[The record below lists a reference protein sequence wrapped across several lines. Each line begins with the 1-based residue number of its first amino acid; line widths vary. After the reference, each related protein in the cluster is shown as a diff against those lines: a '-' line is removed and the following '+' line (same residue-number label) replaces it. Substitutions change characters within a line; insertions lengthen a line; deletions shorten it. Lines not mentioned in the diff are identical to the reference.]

1 MIEPKDKKNSY
12 SHIMKY
18 TGLFGG
24 VQFLNILV
32 GIIRNK
38 LVAIILGP
46 GGMGLVSLFNSTIK
60 LVSESTNLGISMSAV
75 KNISAEVDSGNNEKV
90 LHHVSLIRFWSLLTG
105 ILGFVICLLFSP
117 LLNAW
122 TFSWGDHTLHFVL
135 LSPVIFL
142 MAITGGE
149 VAILKGTRTLS
160 AVAAISF
167 YSIVAVLLLTV
178 PIYYLYGVSGIVPSL
193 FLAALAQMLITVAY
207 SFRRYP
213 LRLRFSRELFAEGM
227 GMIKLGMAFV
237 MAGIMG
243 SGADFLIRS
252 FLNNNGGLDIV
263 GLYNAG
269 YVMTFVYAGMVFTAM
284 ETDYFPRLSAVGRD
298 VAEQNMCVNRQIEVT
313 LLLVSPLLVLFMV
326 SMPLLLPLLYSGK
339 FMAVTGMMQFVVL
352 GMFVRA
358 ISLPIAYLPL
368 SKGDSLV
375 YLLVEAV
382 YDVMVVGLTVVA
394 YNLWGLTG
402 TGAALALALLIDC
415 VMLYVVMKIRYG
427 YSMSRDV
434 MKYMCILFPYA
445 LMSFFITMIG
455 SAVIY
460 WIMGGLLV
468 LSSAAV
474 SVYILH
480 NKTSLWA
487 KLVKKIRQKLH
498 L

>member
-1 MIEPKDKKNSY
+1 MESKDKKNSY

-32 GIIRNK
+32 GVVRNK

-75 KNISAEVDSGNNEKV
+75 KNISTEVDSGDESSV
-90 LHHVSLIRFWSLLTG
+90 LHRVALIRFWSLLTG
-105 ILGFVICLLFSP
+105 ILGFVICVLFSP
-117 LLNAW
+117 FLNAW

-149 VAILKGTRTLS
+149 VAILKGTRRLS

-167 YSIVAVLLLTV
+167 YSMVAVLLMTV
-178 PIYYLYGVSGIVPSL
+178 PIYYIYGESGIVPSL

-207 SFRRYP
+207 SFRQYP
-213 LRLRFSRELFAEGM
+213 LRFKFRRELFAEGM
-227 GMIKLGMAFV
+227 GMIKLGIAFV
-237 MAGIMG
+237 LAGIMG

-284 ETDYFPRLSAVGRD
+284 ETDYFPRLSAVGSD

-313 LLLVSPLLVLFMV
+313 LLLVSPLMVLFMV
-326 SMPLLLPLLYSGK
+326 AMPLLLPLLYSGK

-358 ISLPIAYLPL
+358 VSLPIAYLPL
-368 SKGDSLV
+368 SKGDSVLYLV
-375 YLLVEAV
+375 VEAV

-402 TGAALALALLIDC
+402 TGAALALSLLIDC
-415 VMLYVVMKIRYG
+415 VMLYAVMNIRYG
-427 YSMSRDV
+427 YAMSRDV
-434 MKYMCILFPYA
+434 VRYMGVLLPFA
-445 LMSFFITMIG
+445 LMSFLITMTD
-455 SAVIY
+455 SSVVY
-460 WIMGGLLV
+460 WVMGCLLV
-468 LSSAAV
+468 LSSSAV
-474 SVYILH
+474 SIYILH
-480 NKTSLWA
+480 NKTSLWE
-487 KLVKKIRQKLH
+487 KLVQKIGQKLH

>member
-1 MIEPKDKKNSY
+1 MESKDKKNSY

-32 GIIRNK
+32 GVVRNK

-75 KNISAEVDSGNNEKV
+75 KNISTEVDSGDESSV
-90 LHHVSLIRFWSLLTG
+90 LHHVALIRCWSLLTG
-105 ILGFVICLLFSP
+105 ILGFVICVLFSP
-117 LLNAW
+117 LLDAW

-149 VAILKGTRTLS
+149 VAILKGTRRLS

-167 YSIVAVLLLTV
+167 YSMVAMLLMTV
-178 PIYYLYGVSGIVPSL
+178 PIYYIYGESGIVPSL

-207 SFRRYP
+207 SFRQYP
-213 LRLRFSRELFAEGM
+213 LRFKFRRELFAEGM
-227 GMIKLGMAFV
+227 GMIKLGIAFV
-237 MAGIMG
+237 LAGIMG

-284 ETDYFPRLSAVGRD
+284 ETDYFPRLSAVGSD

-313 LLLVSPLLVLFMV
+313 LLLVSPLMVLFMV
-326 SMPLLLPLLYSGK
+326 AMPLLLPLLYSGK

-358 ISLPIAYLPL
+358 VSLPIAYLPL
-368 SKGDSLV
+368 SKGDSVLYLV
-375 YLLVEAV
+375 VEAV
-382 YDVMVVGLTVVA
+382 YDVMVVGLTVMA
-394 YNLWGLTG
+394 YNWWGLTG
-402 TGAALALALLIDC
+402 TGAALALSLLIDC
-415 VMLYVVMKIRYG
+415 VMLYAVMNIRYG
-427 YSMSRDV
+427 YAMSRDV
-434 MKYMCILFPYA
+434 VRYMGVLLPFA
-445 LMSFFITMIG
+445 LMSFLITMTD
-455 SAVIY
+455 SSVVY
-460 WIMGGLLV
+460 WVMGCLLV
-468 LSSAAV
+468 LSSSAV
-474 SVYILH
+474 SIYILH
-480 NKTSLWA
+480 NKTSLWE
-487 KLVKKIRQKLH
+487 KLVQKIGQKLH

>member
-1 MIEPKDKKNSY
+1 MESKDKKNSY

-32 GIIRNK
+32 GVVRNK

-75 KNISAEVDSGNNEKV
+75 KNISTEVDCCFLCCV
-90 LHHVSLIRFWSLLTG
+90 LHRVALIRFWSLLTG
-105 ILGFVICLLFSP
+105 ILGFVICVLFSP
-117 LLNAW
+117 LLDAW

-149 VAILKGTRTLS
+149 VAILKGTRRLS

-167 YSIVAVLLLTV
+167 YSMVAVLLMTV
-178 PIYYLYGVSGIVPSL
+178 PIYYIYGESGIVPSL

-207 SFRRYP
+207 SFRQYP
-213 LRLRFSRELFAEGM
+213 LRFKFRRELFAEGM
-227 GMIKLGMAFV
+227 GMIKLGIAFV
-237 MAGIMG
+237 LAGIMG

-284 ETDYFPRLSAVGRD
+284 ETDYFPRLSAVGSD
-298 VAEQNMCVNRQIEVT
+298 VAEQNMCVNRQIEGT
-313 LLLVSPLLVLFMV
+313 LLLVSPLMV
-326 SMPLLLPLLYSGK
+326 ICMVAMPLLLPLLYSGK

-358 ISLPIAYLPL
+358 VSLPIAYLPL
-368 SKGDSLV
+368 SKGDSVLYLV
-375 YLLVEAV
+375 VEAV

-402 TGAALALALLIDC
+402 TGAALALSLLIDC
-415 VMLYVVMKIRYG
+415 VMLYAVMNIRYG
-427 YSMSRDV
+427 YAMSRDV
-434 MKYMCILFPYA
+434 VRYMGVLLPFA
-445 LMSFFITMIG
+445 LMSFLITMTD
-455 SAVIY
+455 SSVVY
-460 WIMGGLLV
+460 WVMGCLLV
-468 LSSAAV
+468 LSSSAV
-474 SVYILH
+474 SIYILH
-480 NKTSLWA
+480 NKTSLWE
-487 KLVKKIRQKLH
+487 KLVQKIGQKLH

>member
-1 MIEPKDKKNSY
+1 MESKDKKNSY

-32 GIIRNK
+32 GVVRNK

-75 KNISAEVDSGNNEKV
+75 KNISTEVDSGDESSV
-90 LHHVSLIRFWSLLTG
+90 LHNVALIRFWSLLTG
-105 ILGFVICLLFSP
+105 ILGFVICVLFSP
-117 LLNAW
+117 LLDAW

-149 VAILKGTRTLS
+149 VAILKGTRRLS

-167 YSIVAVLLLTV
+167 YSMVAVLLMTV
-178 PIYYLYGVSGIVPSL
+178 PIYYIYGESGIVPSL

-207 SFRRYP
+207 SFRQYP
-213 LRLRFSRELFAEGM
+213 LRFKFRRELFAEGM
-227 GMIKLGMAFV
+227 GMIKLGIAFV
-237 MAGIMG
+237 LAGIMG

-284 ETDYFPRLSAVGRD
+284 ETDYFPRLSAVGSD

-313 LLLVSPLLVLFMV
+313 LLLVSPLMVLFMV
-326 SMPLLLPLLYSGK
+326 AMPLLLPLLYSGK

-358 ISLPIAYLPL
+358 VSLPIAYLPL
-368 SKGDSLV
+368 SKGDSVLYLV
-375 YLLVEAV
+375 VEAV

-394 YNLWGLTG
+394 YNWWGLTG
-402 TGAALALALLIDC
+402 TGAALALSLLIDC
-415 VMLYVVMKIRYG
+415 VMLYAVMKIRYG
-427 YSMSRDV
+427 YAMSRDV
-434 MKYMCILFPYA
+434 VRYMGVLLPFA
-445 LMSFFITMIG
+445 LMSFLITMTD
-455 SAVIY
+455 SSVVY
-460 WIMGGLLV
+460 WVMGCLLV
-468 LSSAAV
+468 LSSSAV
-474 SVYILH
+474 SIYILH
-480 NKTSLWA
+480 NKTSLWE
-487 KLVKKIRQKLH
+487 KLVQKIGQKLH

>member
-1 MIEPKDKKNSY
+1 MESKDKKNSY

-32 GIIRNK
+32 GVVRNK

-75 KNISAEVDSGNNEKV
+75 KNISTEVDSGGESSV
-90 LHHVSLIRFWSLLTG
+90 LHQVALIRFWSLLTG
-105 ILGFVICLLFSP
+105 ILGFVICVLFSP
-117 LLNAW
+117 LLDAW

-149 VAILKGTRTLS
+149 VAILKGTRRLS

-167 YSIVAVLLLTV
+167 YSMVAVLLMTV
-178 PIYYLYGVSGIVPSL
+178 PIYYIYGESGIVPSL

-207 SFRRYP
+207 SFRQYP
-213 LRLRFSRELFAEGM
+213 LRFKFRRELFAEGM
-227 GMIKLGMAFV
+227 GMIKLGIAFV
-237 MAGIMG
+237 LAGIMG

-284 ETDYFPRLSAVGRD
+284 ETDYFPRLSAVGSD

-313 LLLVSPLLVLFMV
+313 LLLVSPLMVLFMV
-326 SMPLLLPLLYSGK
+326 AMPLLLPLLYSGK

-358 ISLPIAYLPL
+358 VSLPIAYLPL
-368 SKGDSLV
+368 SKGDSVL
-375 YLLVEAV
+375 YLIVEAV

-394 YNLWGLTG
+394 YNWWGLTG
-402 TGAALALALLIDC
+402 TGAALALSLLIDC
-415 VMLYVVMKIRYG
+415 VMLYAVMNIRYG
-427 YSMSRDV
+427 YAMSRDV
-434 MKYMCILFPYA
+434 VRYMGVLLPFA
-445 LMSFFITMIG
+445 LMSFLITMTD
-455 SAVIY
+455 SSVVY
-460 WIMGGLLV
+460 WVMGCLLV
-468 LSSAAV
+468 LSSSAV
-474 SVYILH
+474 SIYILH
-480 NKTSLWA
+480 NKTSLWE
-487 KLVKKIRQKLH
+487 KLVQKIGQKLH

>member
-1 MIEPKDKKNSY
+1 MESKDKKNSY

-32 GIIRNK
+32 GVVRNK

-75 KNISAEVDSGNNEKV
+75 KNISTEVDSGDESSV
-90 LHHVSLIRFWSLLTG
+90 LHHVALIRFWSLLTG
-105 ILGFVICLLFSP
+105 ILGFVICVLFSP
-117 LLNAW
+117 LLDAW

-149 VAILKGTRTLS
+149 VAILKGTRRLS

-167 YSIVAVLLLTV
+167 YSMVAVLLMTV
-178 PIYYLYGVSGIVPSL
+178 PIYYIYGESGIVPSL

-207 SFRRYP
+207 SFRQYP
-213 LRLRFSRELFAEGM
+213 LRFKFRRELFAEGM
-227 GMIKLGMAFV
+227 GMIKLGIAFV
-237 MAGIMG
+237 LAGIMG

-284 ETDYFPRLSAVGRD
+284 ETDYFPRLSAVGSD

-313 LLLVSPLLVLFMV
+313 LLLVSPLMVLFMV
-326 SMPLLLPLLYSGK
+326 AMPLLLPLLYSGK

-358 ISLPIAYLPL
+358 VSLPIAYLPL
-368 SKGDSLV
+368 SKGDSVLYLV
-375 YLLVEAV
+375 VEAV

-402 TGAALALALLIDC
+402 TGAALALSLLIDC
-415 VMLYVVMKIRYG
+415 VMLYAVMNLRYG
-427 YSMSRDV
+427 YAMSRDV
-434 MKYMCILFPYA
+434 VRYMGVLLPFA
-445 LMSFFITMIG
+445 LMSFLITMTD
-455 SAVIY
+455 SSVVY
-460 WIMGGLLV
+460 WVMGCLLV
-468 LSSAAV
+468 LSSSAV
-474 SVYILH
+474 SIYILH
-480 NKTSLWA
+480 NKTSLWE
-487 KLVKKIRQKLH
+487 KLVQKIGQKLH

>member
-1 MIEPKDKKNSY
+1 MESKDKKNSY

-32 GIIRNK
+32 GVVRNK

-75 KNISAEVDSGNNEKV
+75 KNISTEVDSGDESSV
-90 LHHVSLIRFWSLLTG
+90 LHHVAQIRFWSLLTG
-105 ILGFVICLLFSP
+105 ILGFVICVLSSP
-117 LLNAW
+117 LLDAW

-149 VAILKGTRTLS
+149 VAILKGTRRLS

-167 YSIVAVLLLTV
+167 YSMVAVLLMTV
-178 PIYYLYGVSGIVPSL
+178 PIYYIYGESGIVPSL

-207 SFRRYP
+207 SFRQYP
-213 LRLRFSRELFAEGM
+213 LRFKFRRELFAEGM
-227 GMIKLGMAFV
+227 GMIKLGIAFV
-237 MAGIMG
+237 LAGIMG

-284 ETDYFPRLSAVGRD
+284 ETDYFPRLSAVGSD

-313 LLLVSPLLVLFMV
+313 LLLVSPLMVLFMV
-326 SMPLLLPLLYSGK
+326 AMPLLLPLLYSGK

-358 ISLPIAYLPL
+358 VSLPIAYLPL
-368 SKGDSLV
+368 SKGDSVL
-375 YLLVEAV
+375 YLIVEAV

-402 TGAALALALLIDC
+402 TGAALALSLLIDC
-415 VMLYVVMKIRYG
+415 VMLYAVMKIRYG
-427 YSMSRDV
+427 YAMSRDV
-434 MKYMCILFPYA
+434 VRYMGVLLPFA
-445 LMSFFITMIG
+445 LMSFLITMTD
-455 SAVIY
+455 SSVVY
-460 WIMGGLLV
+460 WVMGCLLV
-468 LSSAAV
+468 LSSSAV
-474 SVYILH
+474 SIYILH
-480 NKTSLWA
+480 NKTSLWE
-487 KLVKKIRQKLH
+487 KLVQKIGQKLH